1 MKGDSKSSF
10 YLTKSIIFDI
20 IKKIRKEGYNMIDYT
35 VKRYSKELNW
45 AIYNVLVTIDNFDR
59 NYPYYDV
66 SRMVSSLTELETL
79 VNSIVVFPGL
89 EIEWSDYHKNLEK
102 LILLGDSRLSIEK
115 RLLSWYIFK
124 YKGQRT
130 LKFKRDLVN
139 YLEILR
145 SVVNSFVEWSN
156 GGYKW

>member
-1 MKGDSKSSF
+1 MV
-10 YLTKSIIFDI
+10 
-20 IKKIRKEGYNMIDYT
+20 DYT

-45 AIYNVLVTIDNFDR
+45 AIYKVLVTIDNFDR

-89 EIEWSDYHKNLEK
+89 EIEWSDYHENLEK
-102 LILLGDSRLSIEK
+102 LILFDSRVSLEK
-115 RLLSWYIFK
+115 RLTSWYIFK

-145 SVVNSFVEWSN
+145 SVVNSFVEWSKK
-156 GGYKW
+156 GTL

>member
-1 MKGDSKSSF
+1 MV
-10 YLTKSIIFDI
+10 
-20 IKKIRKEGYNMIDYT
+20 DYT

-45 AIYNVLVTIDNFDR
+45 VIYNVLVTIDNFDR

-89 EIEWSDYHKNLEK
+89 EIEWSDYHENLEK
-102 LILLGDSRLSIEK
+102 FILGDSRVSLDK
-115 RLLSWYIFK
+115 RLKSWYIFK
-124 YKGQRT
+124 YRLQDTSRKPQRT
-130 LKFKRDLVN
+130 LKFKKDLVN

>member
-1 MKGDSKSSF
+1 MV
-10 YLTKSIIFDI
+10 
-20 IKKIRKEGYNMIDYT
+20 DYT

-45 AIYNVLVTIDNFDR
+45 VIYNVLVTIDNFDR

-89 EIEWSDYHKNLEK
+89 EIEWSDYHRNIEK
-102 LILLGDSRLSIEK
+102 LILFDSRVSLEK
-115 RLLSWYIFK
+115 RLTSWYIFK
-124 YKGQRT
+124 YKNQRT
-130 LKFKRDLVN
+130 LKFKKDLVN
-139 YLEILR
+139 YLEVLR
-145 SVVNSFVEWSN
+145 SVVNSFIEWSN

>member
-1 MKGDSKSSF
+1 MV
-10 YLTKSIIFDI
+10 
-20 IKKIRKEGYNMIDYT
+20 DYT

-45 AIYNVLVTIDNFDR
+45 AIDGVLVTIDNFDR
-59 NYPYYDV
+59 NYPYYDI
-66 SRMVSSLTELETL
+66 SRMTSALTRLETL
-79 VNSIVVFPGL
+79 VDSIVVFPGL
-89 EIEWSDYHKNLEK
+89 EIEWSDYHENLEK
-102 LILLGDSRLSIEK
+102 LILFDSRVSLEK
-115 RLLSWYIFK
+115 RLKSWYIFK

-156 GGYKW
+156 GGISGEHISNKTIRYSRAFTLCSTK

>member
-1 MKGDSKSSF
+1 MV
-10 YLTKSIIFDI
+10 
-20 IKKIRKEGYNMIDYT
+20 DYT

>member
-1 MKGDSKSSF
+1 MV
-10 YLTKSIIFDI
+10 
-20 IKKIRKEGYNMIDYT
+20 DYT

-89 EIEWSDYHKNLEK
+89 EIEWSDYHENLEK
-102 LILLGDSRLSIEK
+102 LILFDFRVSLEK
-115 RLLSWYIFK
+115 RLKSWYIFK

-156 GGYKW
+156 GRYKW

>member
-1 MKGDSKSSF
+1 MV
-10 YLTKSIIFDI
+10 
-20 IKKIRKEGYNMIDYT
+20 DYT

-89 EIEWSDYHKNLEK
+89 EIEWSDYHENLEK
-102 LILLGDSRLSIEK
+102 LILFDSRVSLEK
-115 RLLSWYIFK
+115 RLKSWYIFN
-124 YKGQRT
+124 YKCQST
-130 LKFKRDLVN
+130 LKFKRYLVN

-145 SVVNSFVEWSN
+145 SVLNSFVEWSKK
-156 GGYKW
+156 GTL